1 MESILMYF
9 LQSAL
14 ISGGFLAVYH
24 IFLKQETLFKEN
36 RLFLLSGLVLS
47 FVFPLIKIQKTI
59 VVSKPMLVEATAT
72 GTETVTTIAE
82 SSLFTPQNILLTVYI
97 AISAFLLVKFL
108 SRLISLKHLAKGA
121 HKRRETP
128 YMHLETEKNISPFS
142 FFNYIFYNPRL
153 FRANELH
160 SVLEHEKVHARQ
172 YHTVDILLL
181 EVLKILFWFNP
192 VLWIYK
198 SAVRQNLEYLAD
210 HYAIAQTDDKKSYQ
224 YLMLK
229 QAVDTQEYTLANS
242 FYNSLIKKRIV
253 MLNQNQSKK
262 INILKTLVIA
272 PLLGLFLV
280 SFSIEETY
288 LYKDQDSVESLMDS
302 QTVQDDKTVELTID
316 KNTSDAELDN
326 IKKDLAKDGID
337 FSYTTVR
344 NDDREII
351 SITLNLSGK
360 NSEGKTFSGNYNSN
374 SDGPINPITVLYDDE
389 NNAISFWNANK
400 ESEVRIHKMGKGN
413 VSWSTS
419 DEKEIIVKKV
429 DGKRK
434 VIINGEEVSEDKLQ
448 SMDIHLD
455 SDDGKESVFVVKRND
470 DDKHVKIEKLGNKE
484 DGVHIMKIID
494 SDDNEIEVKKNTNV
508 IIIRDSD
515 DEEVIS
521 GDDDG
526 RFFYIKS
533 DGNKAP
539 LYFIDGKKVKSKDLK
554 KISPEDIDNINVF
567 KGDKAIEKF
576 GKKAENGVVEITTKK
591 GN

>member
-1 MESILMYF
+1 MESIYMYF

-24 IFLKQETLFKEN
+24 IFLKQETFFKEN

-59 VVSKPMLVEATAT
+59 VVSKPVLVQATDT
-72 GTETVTTIAE
+72 GTRTISTIAE
-82 SSLFTPQNILLTVYI
+82 SNLFTPQNVLFTVYI
-97 AISAFLLVKFL
+97 TISAFLFVKFL
-108 SRLISLKHLAKGA
+108 FKLISLKHLAKDA
-121 HKRRETP
+121 QKRRETP
-128 YMHLETEKNISPFS
+128 FMHLETEKNISPFS
-142 FFNYIFYNPRL
+142 FFNYLFYNPRL
-153 FRANELH
+153 FEANELH

-181 EVLKILFWFNP
+181 EVLKIFFWFNP
-192 VLWIYK
+192 VLWMYK

-210 HYAIAQTDDKKSYQ
+210 HFAIAQTDDKKSYQ

-229 QAVDTQEYTLANS
+229 QAVDTQEYALANS

-262 INILKTLVIA
+262 INILKTLVVT

-288 LYKDQDSVESLMDS
+288 LYKEPDSVENLMKGK
-302 QTVQDDKTVELTID
+302 TVKDNKTVELTID
-316 KNTSDAELDN
+316 KNTSDSELDN

-389 NNAISFWNANK
+389 NNAVSFWNAHK
-400 ESEVRIHKMGKGN
+400 ETEVRIHKMGKGN

-434 VIINGEEVSEDKLQ
+434 VIINGEEVSEDKLH
-448 SMDIHLD
+448 SMDVHLD
-455 SDDGKESVFVVKRND
+455 SEDGKESVFIVKRNG
-470 DDKHVKIEKLGNKE
+470 DDKNVKIEKLGNKK
-484 DGVHIMKIID
+484 DGVHVMKIID
-494 SDDNEIEVKKNTNV
+494 SDDEEVEVKKSTNV
-508 IIIRDSD
+508 MIIKDSD
-515 DEEVIS
+515 DDEVIS

-533 DGNKAP
+533 DGKRAP
-539 LYFIDGKKVKSKDLK
+539 LYIIDGKKVKSKDLE
-554 KISPEDIDNINVF
+554 KISPEDIENVNVF
-567 KGDKAIEKF
+567 KGDKAIEKY
-576 GKKAENGVVEITTKK
+576 GKKAKNGVVEITTKK

>member
-1 MESILMYF
+1 MYF

-24 IFLKQETLFKEN
+24 IFLKRETFFKEN

-47 FVFPLIKIQKTI
+47 FVFPMIKIQKTI
-59 VVSKPMLVEATAT
+59 VVSKPLLVEASGT
-72 GTETVTTIAE
+72 GTQTVSTIAE
-82 SSLFTPQNILLTVYI
+82 SSFFTPQNILLTVYI
-97 AISAFLLVKFL
+97 GISAFLLVKFL
-108 SRLISLKHLAKGA
+108 SRLISLKHLAKDA

-128 YMHLETEKNISPFS
+128 FLHLETEKNISPFS

-153 FRANELH
+153 FKANELH

-181 EVLKILFWFNP
+181 EILKVLFWFNP
-192 VLWIYK
+192 ALWMYK

-262 INILKTLVIA
+262 INILKTLVVA

-288 LYKDQDSVESLMDS
+288 LYKDSDNVESLLDS
-302 QTVQDDKTVELTID
+302 QSAQDDKTVELTID
-316 KNTSDAELDN
+316 KNTSDAELDK
-326 IKKDLAKDGID
+326 IKKDLAKDDID

-351 SITLNLSGK
+351 SVTLNLSGK

-389 NNAISFWNANK
+389 NNAVSFWNAHK
-400 ESEVRIHKMGKGN
+400 ETEVRIHKMGKGN

-434 VIINGEEVSEDKLQ
+434 VIINGEEVDEDKLH

-455 SDDGKESVFVVKRND
+455 SDDGKENVFIVKRNG
-470 DDKHVKIEKLGNKE
+470 DDKHVKIEKLGNKK
-484 DGVHIMKIID
+484 DGVHVMKIID
-494 SDDNEIEVKKNTNV
+494 SDDDEEIEVKESTNV
-508 IIIRDSD
+508 MIIRDSD
-515 DEEVIS
+515 DEEDIEVIGNDNS
-521 GDDDG
+521 SFLFIDNDGDG
-526 RFFYIKS
+526 E
-533 DGNKAP
+533 P
-539 LYFIDGKKVKSKDLK
+539 LYYIDGKKAKAKELK
-554 KISPEDIDNINVF
+554 KMSPEDIESINVF
-567 KGDKAIEKF
+567 KGDKATEKY
-576 GKKAENGVVEITTKK
+576 GKKAKNGVVEITTKK
-591 GN
+591 GK

>member
-1 MESILMYF
+1 MESIYMYF

-24 IFLKQETLFKEN
+24 IFLKQETFFKEN

-59 VVSKPMLVEATAT
+59 VVSKPVLVQATDT
-72 GTETVTTIAE
+72 GTRTISTIAE
-82 SSLFTPQNILLTVYI
+82 SNLFTPQNVLFTVYI
-97 AISAFLLVKFL
+97 TISAFLFVKFL
-108 SRLISLKHLAKGA
+108 FKLISLKHLAKDA
-121 HKRRETP
+121 QKRRETP
-128 YMHLETEKNISPFS
+128 FMHLETEKNISPFS
-142 FFNYIFYNPRL
+142 FFNYLFYNPRL
-153 FRANELH
+153 FEANELH

-181 EVLKILFWFNP
+181 EILKILFWFNP
-192 VLWIYK
+192 VLWVYK
-198 SAVRQNLEYLAD
+198 SAVRENLEYLAD
-210 HYAIAQTDDKKSYQ
+210 HFAIAQTGDKKSYQ

-229 QAVDTQEYTLANS
+229 QAVDTQEYALANS

-262 INILKTLVIA
+262 INILKTLVVT

-288 LYKDQDSVESLMDS
+288 LYKEPDSVENLMKGE
-302 QTVQDDKTVELTID
+302 TVKDNKTVELTID

-389 NNAISFWNANK
+389 NNAVSFWNAHK
-400 ESEVRIHKMGKGN
+400 ETEVRIHKMGKGN

-434 VIINGEEVSEDKLQ
+434 VIINGEEVSEDKLH
-448 SMDIHLD
+448 SMDVHLD
-455 SDDGKESVFVVKRND
+455 SEDGKESVFIVKRNG
-470 DDKHVKIEKLGNKE
+470 DDKNVKIEKLGNKK
-484 DGVHIMKIID
+484 DGVHVMKIID
-494 SDDNEIEVKKNTNV
+494 SDDDEVEVKKSTNV
-508 IIIRDSD
+508 MIIKDSD
-515 DEEVIS
+515 DDEVIS

-533 DGNKAP
+533 DGKQAP
-539 LYFIDGKKVKSKDLK
+539 LYIIDGKKVKSKDLE
-554 KISPEDIDNINVF
+554 KISPEDIENVNVF
-567 KGDKAIEKF
+567 KGDKAIEKY
-576 GKKAENGVVEITTKK
+576 GKKAKNGVVEITTKK